1 METETSQMRL
11 VEEPRSGDSESVP
24 TPSSGNR
31 IRAVAGPCIRWLA
44 ATLLAAAVGS
54 WLVWF
59 AAYVQRQQNEE
70 DIRAACRRVMPE
82 TADRCF
88 DTVVI
93 QRGGVRR

>member
-1 METETSQMRL
+1 MAREALQMKSGDNLTSSCTES
-11 VEEPRSGDSESVP
+11 VPAPSIEPRSWSVV
-24 TPSSGNR
+24 GCC
-31 IRAVAGPCIRWLA
+31 VRWGA

-59 AAYVQRQQNEE
+59 AAYVQRQQNED
-70 DIRAACRRVMPE
+70 DIRAACRRVMPD